1 VTTDTKIDTIGRVY
15 EAFGRGDIPAILGD
29 VTDDVDWAAETMSSA
44 APWYGTR
51 HGKDEVSAFFN
62 EFGSTME
69 VQEFTPLAFAEND
82 TDVFTLVRMRAR
94 SRATGR
100 TMVNNLHHF
109 FRFKNGKIALWRG
122 TEDTAQTE
130 DVLQS
135 L

>member
-1 VTTDTKIDTIGRVY
+1 MSTDMKIDTIGRVY

-29 VTDDVDWAAETMSSA
+29 MTDDVDWAAETMSSA
-44 APWYGTR
+44 APWYGVR

-69 VQEFTPLAFAEND
+69 VQEFTPLAFAAND

-94 SRATGR
+94 ARNTGR
-100 TMVNNLHHF
+100 TMVNNVHHF

-122 TEDTAQTE
+122 SEDTAQIE
-130 DVLQS
+130 EVLQS
-135 L
+135 S